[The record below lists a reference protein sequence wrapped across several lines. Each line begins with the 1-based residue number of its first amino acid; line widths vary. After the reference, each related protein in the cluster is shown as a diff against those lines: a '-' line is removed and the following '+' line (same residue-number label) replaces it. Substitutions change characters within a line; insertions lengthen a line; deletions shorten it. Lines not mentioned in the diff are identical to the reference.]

1 MKRRAFVA
9 LLLSLSLV
17 AAACGD
23 DDGDDEASSG
33 GESESTSESSGGT
46 YTFGYLDALSG
57 QAVGNTSQQMA
68 GVRAYFQMVN
78 DAGGVNG
85 RTLELRETDD
95 GRDVG
100 RAVAAFR
107 EFARDDEVLGVL
119 GGQLPD
125 TLAAV
130 GPLAG
135 REELLYYAYSY
146 APALMEPVQPWVFN
160 VDLPIP
166 GQVKGILSEIDRLK
180 TGDTPKVAF
189 FTVETPAAI
198 QVEEGLK
205 SADGIEV
212 IATQKVALD
221 ATDVS
226 VQAAAIAQADPDF
239 VALYGPEPFMIL
251 AMTGLRQRGV
261 EAPAITGTAS
271 SRETTFQALAKQ
283 SAVEGYHALRYGV
296 MASDANE
303 PAAEMMRAAAEAI
316 NWEDG
321 LGGLPFT
328 GGWMQGLTLAKA
340 LEACGEDCDREGL
353 REAMEGLGE
362 IDADGVMEG
371 ASLSPD
377 KHSLATTGRFYV
389 WDDAADHTVP
399 ADDAWVPLVDG

>member
-1 MKRRAFVA
+1 MKRRVLMAV
-9 LLLSLSLV
+9 LLAVSLV

-23 DDGDDEASSG
+23 DDEAESSAS
-33 GESESTSESSGGT
+33 ESETPAEGSGGT

-85 RTLELRETDD
+85 RTLELRDTDD

-107 EFARDDEVLGVL
+107 DFARDEKVLGVL

-160 VDLPIP
+160 VDLSIP
-166 GQVKGILSEIDRLK
+166 GQVKGILSEIERLK
-180 TGDTPKVAF
+180 TTDVPKVAF
-189 FTVETPAAI
+189 FTVETPASV
-198 QVEEGLK
+198 QVEEVLK
-205 SADGIEV
+205 GDDGIEV
-212 IATQKVALD
+212 AVTQKVALD

-226 VQAAAIAQADPDF
+226 VQAAAIANAEPDF

-271 SRETTFQALAKQ
+271 SRETTFQALAEQ
-283 SAVEGYHALRYGV
+283 QAVENYHALRYGV
-296 MASDANE
+296 MASDVDE
-303 PAAEMMRAAAEAI
+303 PAAETMRAAAEAI
-316 NWEDG
+316 NWEEG

-328 GGWMQGLTLAKA
+328 GGWMQGLTLVKA
-340 LEACGEDCDREGL
+340 LEECGEDCDRAGL
-353 REAMEGLGE
+353 REALEGLGE

-371 ASLSPD
+371 ATLTPE
-377 KHSLATTGRFYV
+377 KHSLGTTGRFYV
-389 WDDAADHTVP
+389 WDDAAGHTVP
-399 ADDAWVPLVDG
+399 ADDAWVPLVDE